1 MDDVIIKETALS
13 YIDGEAGKL
22 FYVGY
27 PIEELVEHSTYEE
40 VCFLLLHQRLPTV
53 KELEEFS
60 SLMRREAYLP
70 QQFNQFLDSIPET
83 AHIMDVLKTTIDF
96 LALYD
101 EELMVHDEKTNI
113 MKAVRLIAKIPL
125 AIAYVYRH
133 KSGLKT
139 IEPLKTLPHAANF
152 LYMVTGER
160 PDNLASKIIDVTF
173 ILHAEHEL
181 PASSTA
187 GLVVASTFSDLYSAI
202 SAAVGALKGPLHG
215 GANERA
221 LEMLLTIAKPEKAAE
236 YVRKVLASGGKIMGF
251 GHRVY
256 KSYDPRARI
265 LKKYLMELSEMK
277 GDYTLFDIAESLER
291 SVSKELAG
299 KAVFPNVD
307 LYSGAVFYMLGLAT
321 ELFTPMFAAAR
332 TVGWAAHVIEY
343 WRGNRLIRPRGHY
356 VGPAPRRYIPIGS
369 R

>member
-1 MDDVIIKETALS
+1 MSHPQLHKGLDDVIIKETALS

-160 PDNLASKIIDVTF
+160 P
-173 ILHAEHEL
+173 
-181 PASSTA
+181 
-187 GLVVASTFSDLYSAI
+187 
-202 SAAVGALKGPLHG
+202 
-215 GANERA
+215 
-221 LEMLLTIAKPEKAAE
+221 
-236 YVRKVLASGGKIMGF
+236 
-251 GHRVY
+251 
-256 KSYDPRARI
+256 
-265 LKKYLMELSEMK
+265 
-277 GDYTLFDIAESLER
+277 
-291 SVSKELAG
+291 
-299 KAVFPNVD
+299 
-307 LYSGAVFYMLGLAT
+307 
-321 ELFTPMFAAAR
+321 
-332 TVGWAAHVIEY
+332 
-343 WRGNRLIRPRGHY
+343 
-356 VGPAPRRYIPIGS
+356 
-369 R
+369 